1 MKYFVLIYTKIYDQR
16 RYSSRLSIVML
27 CGTLCKFDLHEK
39 DLNQMFFF
47 QHNVKYLPYKK
58 FD

>member
-16 RYSSRLSIVML
+16 RYSSQVVSQL
-27 CGTLCKFDLHEK
+27 CGTPCKFDFHEK
-39 DLNQMFFF
+39 DLNQIFFF